1 MHREVDWMTRGDTY
15 ILDFMS
21 DCRRGDAILT
31 PRTIA
36 KNINYDREYVGKRL
50 RELEK
55 KGLVESVDDG
65 QGFYR
70 LANLGK
76 QAANRTVD
84 ADVLNSS

>member
-36 KNINYDREYVGKRL
+36 RNINYDREYVGKRL
-50 RELEK
+50 RQLEGR
-55 KGLVESVDDG
+55 GLVESVDDG

-70 LANLGK
+70 LTDLGR
-76 QAANRTVD
+76 RTATGRISPD
-84 ADVLNSS
+84 ELESL